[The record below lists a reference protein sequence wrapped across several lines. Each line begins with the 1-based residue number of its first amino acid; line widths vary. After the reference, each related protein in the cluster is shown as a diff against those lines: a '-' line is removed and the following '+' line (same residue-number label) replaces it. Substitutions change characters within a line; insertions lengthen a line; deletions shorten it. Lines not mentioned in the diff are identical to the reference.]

1 MNGFDLSGHP
11 VRGLAR
17 ALAAEREAPAAGL
30 QPLPWFPFEVLTSPG
45 CRRAAARLARRA
57 ERAYWYLRQAL
68 DFAPRRLRLVI
79 LDRDAW
85 PEHAETCEFGL
96 VHVNGA
102 GDLVIGCEPADAWTD
117 ISAWFAEHLDKRAL
131 GLLTSVHGE
140 DPRTRGPALGVLA
153 ETLIAHEL
161 AHVFA
166 ESAGVRFPRRWLAEA
181 FANYAMVAVLGETD
195 PLGLRRLGSLAEA
208 ARTVHEPTP
217 PLAQFEAE
225 FGRMDLMA
233 SVLAQLALTR
243 GVYQTYAAAQAAPL
257 GRLFRMFATNATPG
271 MTTSGDHDLMRALS
285 MHAHPTIAEIPQQFP
300 AAPYRA
306 AA

>member
-1 MNGFDLSGHP
+1 MKAFDLSGHP
-11 VRGLAR
+11 VQGLAR
-17 ALAAEREAPAAGL
+17 ALAAEGETPAAGL
-30 QPLPWFPFEVLTSPG
+30 EPLPWFPFAVVASPG
-45 CRRAAARLARRA
+45 SRRAAARLARRA

-68 DFAPRRLRLVI
+68 DFTPRRLRLVI

-85 PEHAETCEFGL
+85 HEHAETCEFGL
-96 VHVNGA
+96 MHVNGA
-102 GDLVIGCEPADAWTD
+102 GDLVIGAEPADAWSD
-117 ISAWFAEHLDKRAL
+117 VGAWFAERLDKRAL
-131 GLLTSVHGE
+131 GLLTSVHGQ
-140 DPRTRGPALGVLA
+140 DLRTRGPALGALA
-153 ETLIAHEL
+153 EALIAHEL

-166 ESAGVRFPRRWLAEA
+166 QDAGVRFPRRWLAEA

-208 ARTVHEPTP
+208 ADTVREHTP

-225 FGRMDLMA
+225 FGRMDVMA

-257 GRLFRMFATNATPG
+257 GRLFRMFATSAAPG

-285 MHAHPTIAEIPQQFP
+285 MHAHPTLAQISRQFP
-300 AAPYRA
+300 AAPYRVA
-306 AA
+306 A

>member
-1 MNGFDLSGHP
+1 MNAFDLSGHP

-30 QPLPWFPFEVLTSPG
+30 TPLPWFPFEVVASPS
-45 CRRAAARLARRA
+45 CRRAAARIARRA
-57 ERAYWYLRQAL
+57 ERAYWYLRHAL
-68 DFAPRRLRLVI
+68 DFTPRRLRLVV

-85 PEHAETCEFGL
+85 HEHAETCEFGL
-96 VHVNGA
+96 MHVNVA
-102 GDLVIGCEPADAWTD
+102 GDLIVGAEPAEAWSD

-131 GLLTSVHGE
+131 GLLTSVHGQ
-140 DPRTRGPALGVLA
+140 DLRTHGPALGVLA
-153 ETLIAHEL
+153 EALIAHEL

-208 ARTVHEPTP
+208 AEALPEHTP

-225 FGRMDLMA
+225 FGRMDVMA

-257 GRLFRMFATNATPG
+257 GRLFRMFATSAAPG

-285 MHAHPTIAEIPQQFP
+285 MHAHATLADIPQQFP
-300 AAPYRA
+300 AVPYRA

>member
-1 MNGFDLSGHP
+1 MNSFDVSGHP

-17 ALAAEREAPAAGL
+17 ALAARREAPAAGL
-30 QPLPWFPFEVLTSPG
+30 ESLPWFPFDVAASPS

-57 ERAYWYLRQAL
+57 ERAYWYLRHAL
-68 DFAPRRLRLVI
+68 DFTPRRLRLVI

-85 PEHAETCEFGL
+85 HEHAEKCEFGL
-96 VHVNGA
+96 MHVNGA
-102 GDLVIGCEPADAWTD
+102 GDLVIGAEPADAWSD
-117 ISAWFAEHLDKRAL
+117 IGAWFAEHLDKRTL
-131 GLLTSVHGE
+131 GSLTSVHGQ
-140 DPRTRGPALGVLA
+140 DLRTRGPALGELA
-153 ETLIAHEL
+153 EALIAHEL

-166 ESAGVRFPRRWLAEA
+166 ENAGVRFPRRWLAEA

-208 ARTVHEPTP
+208 AEMVREHTP

-225 FGRMDLMA
+225 FGRMDVMA

-243 GVYQTYAAAQAAPL
+243 GVYPAYAAAQAAPL
-257 GRLFRMFATNATPG
+257 GRLFRMFATGAATG

-285 MHAHPTIAEIPQQFP
+285 MHAHPTLAEIPQQFP
-300 AAPYRA
+300 AVPYRA